1 LEHVEGRQLR
11 VARHEGKVVAVDR
24 STDAVVASADT
35 PQHLMRIV
43 RSLHLENTMILRI
56 PQIGEPLRVGLG

>member
-1 LEHVEGRQLR
+1 M
-11 VARHEGKVVAVDR
+11 AVDR

-35 PQHLMRIV
+35 PEDLMRIV

-56 PQIGEPLRVGLG
+56 PQLGEPLRVGLG